1 MNPSTYVKNV
11 GKSFGYIGY
20 DIFSSFNPNLASMMT
35 ETKDLAKDIKESART
50 MYGTAGQKLNEMDLK
65 NSAKN
70 YGKNTWSN
78 FKSDLKSGNFYNKG
92 RKDAASDA
100 AMKAMFDGDDFDFNE
115 DFNFDDDDYGDGTKE
130 SELDMSETLVETS
143 KSQISA
149 AAANANFLAETINAS
164 QEHSAKKIIAGNIA
178 STEYLASIQRQTAGT
193 ICSVVERS
201 SASIVNQ
208 LANIGMGVTAIAQLS
223 QPMAVHFQNAS
234 TYYTKS
240 TELQQRMVESLE
252 KLVENT
258 TPVDTRFKSKNK
270 HVTIDDIVGLSGFS
284 PKAYADMLK
293 QNAEEMKESITP
305 MLEMFKMF
313 SGGSSF
319 KDSPISSLMTMGLN
333 FMMPKST
340 KKSMESFNDTLP
352 AFFRS
357 LLGGMED
364 KDFGLI
370 GNMLKDFLLPKNRF
384 LDKLDP
390 SNYNKGKAD
399 WTGKDS
405 KALTE
410 VIPYQLSLL
419 VSAITGEDQKIF
431 DYNSGKWKRVAA
443 VKTEWNNMKL
453 KEGFRAGGDYRT
465 LINDALGGLSSGGG
479 ISEEQRQMMQK
490 EIDSYFQSTVAE
502 RGDRFRDI
510 NKDDFD
516 HTKSGMS
523 KETWEFMRQINKSIG
538 EQNNLFTKFVG
549 DVYSA
554 RNTYGKKI
562 REMSESGESVF
573 NALFNNS
580 LFDDEDE
587 KEILKAKKK
596 SDKLK
601 GIKDEPNISVN
612 LGTDK
617 YGYNIWFYLQ
627 GLYQH
632 TKHISD
638 NLGNIGSGGGK
649 RRKGSGSISPIEDL
663 MPKREKAE
671 QITQQREQRAGAQ
684 TVSRVSDSAIN
695 SAVQEVLNHS
705 RAGGDLIKLS
715 QKAQEYKIMRDSAIA
730 TGQPYVK
737 DERLEKEIEE
747 VEAKNEEIQ
756 KAYDKVAGGAVVTT
770 VKEFQSSLANII
782 GAPTRMISRYLD
794 AATVSMNRML
804 FGDNGTGAKGLGET
818 IHDDLNSDFLKPL
831 RDQMEKI
838 FGPFKAIGSGLA
850 RMLFGTK
857 DEDGNY
863 QGKLLSNFAN
873 KTRGVFRDIKDSAA
887 GIFYKDL
894 DQVRKARQMRRDYGT
909 GADYANH
916 LMNMGLIGDDEDD
929 MPKALTPEEIKKRSE
944 EGSKNSSSEELSEQ
958 EELMKLAGM
967 FDTAARGR
975 KVTKTGVVAV
985 SEGEL
990 IIPSEMNPYYHK
1002 KTNKSQQ
1009 VRNETKAAR
1018 RFFGLFDDGGTVTDD
1033 GKGETKPES
1042 ISSKVI
1048 EGARNLRDSAKE
1060 KIDQNMEEKGVLY
1073 QTYEAGQKAKDY
1085 ILSRVKKAMD
1095 KTVGTDKDLDK
1106 LKDNLLQVKDS
1117 IFGDKDT
1124 TTDKLAGGAAGAL
1137 IGGGAGL
1144 LLGGPILGA
1153 ALGGAAGIIMKSKET
1168 QKVLFGNEETG
1179 EKGVLPKKVAD
1190 FMQKNIPS
1198 MAKGGGIGAGIGL
1211 FMGSPVMG
1219 ALLGSAVGYVKSSD
1233 KAKNLIF
1240 GEMKDGERQGGIIP
1254 KEIQQGIKK
1263 AYPNIAVGA
1272 LGGALFGPLGIAGNI
1287 IMGSAIGYA
1296 SSTDKFK
1303 KWLFGEE
1310 GEGGTPVGGFVK
1322 LVKEN
1327 VANPLVDIFTGIG
1340 ENIKN
1345 NIRSTFHNVGKEIRQ
1360 IVFRQFKSALSPF
1373 ARIGKGLLG
1382 KGSKLLEGIIG
1393 NDKFSVGTLLKGA
1406 ARRTQ
1411 NKALK
1416 KGNRIWDR
1424 ENKQWLGA
1432 EGRQQWA
1439 DERGIDR
1446 GIYGMID
1453 DAMLGKNEALGQM
1466 TTEKARRLNKD
1477 LRSLYDSGKS
1487 IDQDYRKSQVDAF
1500 GVTADLRTNLNSRN
1514 DIDRDKLKESNN
1526 ILSSIE
1532 RDIKKGKFDRAFKS
1546 MAELEKLGIIDQ
1558 KDFDNLMSK
1567 LNSAKEKH
1575 DLKKDYADRGNGALE
1590 DVLAEVYGKE
1600 MAAKMVKMKDSDI
1613 AKVLDNLKVDIKS
1626 MDLKTDAALSEEE
1639 AIKEKEVLMQEAVV
1653 EKIPN
1658 AIYDLIAT
1666 VRQKYEGNKASE
1678 ATNSSGN
1685 EANTDS
1691 NAPEIKEEAVE
1702 EIGDGT
1708 KESIEPQN
1716 GDTKTDSEGN
1726 KFIFT
1731 NGEWRVDNTD
1741 SETRNRVSKRDQIY
1755 EYLKQL
1761 PIIGGAVTG
1770 FGTIFGA
1777 MKDGLLGDGKKGKK
1791 GLLTTI
1797 KEKLFGSNDESDE
1810 GGVLNNFFN
1819 FFKKPDFKGGFK
1831 EFLSGAG
1838 DLALPVVWG
1847 LALSKAFDNQ
1857 FNKIVGGLSII
1868 KGNDTKNGFGGESIV
1883 SANTGKSVAV
1893 DENGEIIKDENG
1905 NIQMTDGT
1913 YENTSLKNIGTD
1925 NRLSTQLKTNIAT
1938 GILTSNSSLATS
1950 MIGKVATSGK
1960 KMINGVSRMVGRGEV
1975 FAETTTKLTGE
1986 HGLAAVGKV
1995 TDKLAMGIIDKI
2007 DDVFI
2012 QLPNIIAKLPW
2023 IGKYADVVAE
2033 FLKPL
2038 REKIMEKLLSL
2049 GAGLQGIAAKIAAA
2063 APFIKVAYLAG
2074 VAINAWGNAES
2085 ILGITQKASTGQKV
2099 IATLLAVV
2107 NAAIPFVGNLIP
2119 NKTLVNIFMTIAP
2132 KVGIDVSDLA
2142 EQRSEAEAE
2151 VEAYNAENGTDLSIE
2166 EYNQMNG
2173 RAGIFTKAKNGIK
2186 SAFANL
2192 KEKGVEGVLE
2202 SAGNKIKEA
2211 ASSVNEFLGISDIFE
2226 LAKKGDIKGV
2236 LTYNAKDEDDSGLVG
2251 IAKNGIGM
2259 IVKKIALPV
2268 AVFSAAG
2275 QGIKKTFDAITKWG
2289 SDVGGFI
2296 TDEIN
2301 FGKTI
2306 MEGKSENGFRDFF
2319 TIPDPPEGPFQE
2331 PLKILGF
2338 SMRAVQFPIS
2348 IVKRMGAEVGK
2359 FFGNF
2364 ASGVKQEV
2372 TTYASAGV
2380 DIFNSVKAGSVSQL
2394 WQSSE
2399 YDGAGAEGGFLNGV
2413 FKAAQIVPKVFL
2425 TVPTLLVGAGKKV
2438 GEFFGST
2445 VEKIRNH
2452 YANCDARNAQL
2463 AEIAKKGNL
2472 SELMAYEYED
2482 DGENPLG
2489 WVFKHTNTLSKWM
2502 YIPSTLMHKAGNAIG
2517 DLFNNVSN
2525 DIHTDW
2531 DSVQTSQDKMKKAAQ
2546 DGKILEVLG
2555 EKFEKSKYN
2564 PLGGIHGAI
2573 FNVSKIFYGLY
2584 AGAEKVFGIVGDI
2597 FDSVVGKAKDKLGE
2611 WGILDSDTVDENG
2624 NTVTK
2629 EGLVT
2634 KVGNGV
2640 SDLKQGAVNLY
2651 NGAKENFMNWGDSV
2665 IDWVNGGSGSAAAA
2679 GSGFVSQMDPRY
2691 AGQKLG
2697 KSTVAEMGCGPAVA
2711 AMALNMRAKGSN
2723 MDEAINVARG
2733 YQTPQGTDASYFGDY
2748 YRSKGVEAKYYS
2760 EPYDIYNSIAAGTPT
2775 VLMGRDGSNTSKR
2788 RSPFG
2793 PNNHYVVA
2801 SGFDKNGRVIIN
2813 DPEMRKPRSYS
2824 ADILNHVGMAV
2835 GMGSGLNRRGRFG
2848 IAAGGG
2854 PLRVDK
2860 ITQAVWGFLI
2870 NNGFSEAAV
2879 AGIMGNMDAE
2889 SGINPEAIQPNGDK
2903 AYGICQWAGERKNN
2917 LIRYASNKGCQWTDL
2932 ATQLEFLL
2940 EELQSG
2946 GQYLGSKAEKYK
2958 SLSEFMNAT
2967 DPAQAAVDFEKSFER
2982 AGKPVLEKRIEA
2994 ALYYYNQ
3001 FTGKTFDSPRATQGS
3016 TGGISTGAAVATA
3029 AATVGSAIS
3038 EGGSILDKIKSA
3050 FTTGF
3055 GMSAIFGGLSS
3066 SSSGSETS
3074 GTGDVNYNGTPI
3086 SENPAGPNLAPGSTP
3101 VDYLKSV
3108 AGRVDY
3114 SMSGPRNPELGSA
3127 DCSSTVQ
3134 WAVKKATGK
3143 DIGGS
3148 TPAQYNDDD
3157 LNTVWYDGGKVAQ
3170 SLPSNIQP
3178 NDILFFSRPNSA
3190 FTAGRA
3196 DRVGHVEVYEGN
3208 GMMIGHG
3215 SGMGPKEKEVPIG
3228 EGKNGGLIKVMRLK
3242 PEMSS
3247 VGAYAKTTGL
3257 NIRTAEMEMRQ
3268 SAAGSGLMDYVDA
3281 HRDQLEAYSRKN
3293 ISGYSKYASRTRI
3306 PRGRSIDKSA
3316 KAFIGAGAA
3325 GINDQSGVTAVKSM
3339 AVGDDKKSIALLVKS
3354 LIPLV
3359 EAIVKNTNSIDGIY
3373 KLVAQ
3378 LVQQG
3383 GGTSEEAG
3391 KAFAMISESM
3401 QANKE
3406 IDSDLQGLKDTVNRI
3421 LAG

>member
-20 DIFSSFNPNLASMMT
+20 DIFQSFNPNLASMMT
-35 ETKDLAKDIKESART
+35 ETRELAKDIKESART

-92 RKDAASDA
+92 RKDAVSDA
-100 AMKAMFDGDDFDFNE
+100 AMKAMFDGEDFDFG
-115 DFNFDDDDYGDGTKE
+115 FDDDFSFDDEDYGDGTKE

-149 AAANANFLAETINAS
+149 SVANTNFLAETISAS
-164 QEHSAKKIIAGNIA
+164 QEHSTKKIIAGNVA

-240 TELQQRMVESLE
+240 TELQQKMVESLE

-258 TPVDTRFKSKNK
+258 SPVDTRFKSKNK
-270 HVTIDDIVGLSGFS
+270 PITIDDIVGLSGFS

-293 QNAEEMKESITP
+293 QNAKDMKESISP
-305 MLEMFKMF
+305 MLEMVKMF
-313 SGGSSF
+313 SGGPSF
-319 KDSPISSLMTMGLN
+319 KDSPISSLMTFGLN
-333 FMMPKST
+333 FMTPKNT
-340 KKSMESFNDTLP
+340 KKSMQNFNDTLP
-352 AFFRS
+352 AFFKS
-357 LLGGMED
+357 LIGGMED

-390 SNYNKGKAD
+390 SNYNKGKTD

-419 VSAITGEDQKIF
+419 VSAITGQDQKIF
-431 DYNSGKWKRVAA
+431 DYDSGKWKRVAA

-453 KEGFRAGGDYRT
+453 KEGLNAGGDYRT
-465 LINDALGGLSSGGG
+465 LLNDALSSLSSGGG

-490 EIDSYFQSTVAE
+490 EIDSYFQSTISE

-554 RNTYGKKI
+554 RNAYGKKI
-562 REMSESGESVF
+562 RSMSESGESVF

-580 LFDDEDE
+580 LFDDEEE
-587 KEILKAKKK
+587 KEILKSKKE

-601 GIKDEPNISVN
+601 GIKDKPNMSVN

-638 NLGNIGSGGGK
+638 NLGNIGGGGGK
-649 RRKGSGSISPIEDL
+649 RRRGSVSISPIEDL
-663 MPKREKAE
+663 MPRRETAE
-671 QITQQREQRAGAQ
+671 QITQQREQRSGAQ

-695 SAVQEVLNHS
+695 SAVQEVMNHS
-705 RAGGDLIKLS
+705 RAGGSLIKLS

-770 VKEFQSSLANII
+770 AKEFQSSLSNII

-804 FGDNGTGAKGLGET
+804 FGDTGTGAKGLGET

-838 FGPFKAIGSGLA
+838 FSPFKAIGSGLA

-863 QGKLLSNFAN
+863 QGKFLSNFAN
-873 KTRGVFRDIKDSAA
+873 KTRGVFHDIKDKAA
-887 GIFYKDL
+887 GVFYKDL
-894 DQVRKARQMRRDYGT
+894 DQVRRERDRRRIQ
-909 GADYANH
+909 
-916 LMNMGLIGDDEDD
+916 LIIDAQNEQLVEDNIYSMSEAGNQEYERPIVNEENINKELTDEDYD
-929 MPKALTPEEIKKRSE
+929 NMIDNFA
-944 EGSKNSSSEELSEQ
+944 
-958 EELMKLAGM
+958 
-967 FDTAARGR
+967 FAAKGR

-1009 VRNETKAAR
+1009 LKNETRAAR
-1018 RFFGLFDDGGTVTDD
+1018 KFFGLFDDGGTVTDN

-1042 ISSKVI
+1042 ISSRVI
-1048 EGARNLRDSAKE
+1048 EGARNLRDSARE

-1085 ILSRVKKAMD
+1085 IMARVRKAMD

-1106 LKDNLLQVKDS
+1106 LKDNLLRVKDS
-1117 IFGDKDT
+1117 IFGNKDT

-1168 QKVLFGNEETG
+1168 QKVLFGDEETG
-1179 EKGVLPKKVAD
+1179 GKGILPKKVAD

-1198 MAKGGGIGAGIGL
+1198 MAKSGGIGAGIGL

-1219 ALLGSAVGYVKSSD
+1219 ALLGSAVGYIKSSD

-1240 GEMKDGERQGGIIP
+1240 GEMKDGERQGGFIP
-1254 KEIQQGIKK
+1254 KEVQQEIKK
-1263 AYPNIAVGA
+1263 VYPNIAIGA

-1345 NIRSTFHNVGKEIRQ
+1345 SIRSTFHNVGKEIRQ
-1360 IVFRQFKSALSPF
+1360 IVFRQFRSALSPF
-1373 ARIGKGLLG
+1373 ARIGKGILG
-1382 KGSKLLEGIIG
+1382 KGAKILEGVIG

-1439 DERGIDR
+1439 EERGIDR
-1446 GIYGMID
+1446 GVYGMID
-1453 DAMLGKNEALGQM
+1453 DAMLGKNETLKEM
-1466 TTEKARRLNKD
+1466 TVEKARRLNKD

-1487 IDQDYRKSQVDAF
+1487 ISQDYRKTQIDAF
-1500 GVTADLRTNLNSRN
+1500 GVTADLRTDLNSRN
-1514 DIDRDKLKESNN
+1514 DIDRGKLKESNK

-1532 RDIKKGKFDRAFKS
+1532 KDIKKGKFDRAFKS
-1546 MAELEKLGIIDQ
+1546 MAELEELGIIDQ

-1575 DLKKDYADRGNGALE
+1575 DLKKDYADRGNAALE

-1639 AIKEKEVLMQEAVV
+1639 AIKEKEALMQEAVV

-1678 ATNSSGN
+1678 ATNSSGS
-1685 EANTDS
+1685 EANTDP
-1691 NAPEIKEEAVE
+1691 NAPEIKEEANE

-1741 SETRNRVSKRDQIY
+1741 SETRNRVSKRDQVY

-1770 FGTIFGA
+1770 FGTIFSA
-1777 MKDGLLGDGKKGKK
+1777 MKDGLLGDSKKGKK

-1819 FFKKPDFKGGFK
+1819 FFTKPDFKGGFK
-1831 EFLSGAG
+1831 EFLGGAKGLLVPALWGVALSGA
-1838 DLALPVVWG
+1838 
-1847 LALSKAFDNQ
+1847 FDKQ
-1857 FNKIVGGLSII
+1857 FNKIVGGLSAIR
-1868 KGNDTKNGFGGESIV
+1868 GNDTKNGFGGESLV
-1883 SANTGKSVAV
+1883 SANTGKPVAV

-1913 YENTSLKNIGTD
+1913 YENTKIRNVGTD
-1925 NRLSTQLKTNIAT
+1925 NRLSTQLKTNVAT

-1950 MIGKVATSGK
+1950 MIGKAATSGK
-1960 KMINGVSRMVGRGEV
+1960 KLINGVSRMVGRGEV

-1986 HGLAAVGKV
+1986 HGIAAVGKV

-2012 QLPNIIAKLPW
+2012 QLPNIISKLPW
-2023 IGKYADVVAE
+2023 IGKYADVVEE

-2049 GAGLQGIAAKIAAA
+2049 GAGLQGIAAKVAAA

-2119 NKTLVNIFMTIAP
+2119 NKTLVNIFMTVAP
-2132 KVGIDVSDLA
+2132 RVGIDVSDLA

-2173 RAGIFTKAKNGIK
+2173 KAGIFTKAKNGIK
-2186 SAFANL
+2186 SAFVNL
-2192 KEKGVEGVLE
+2192 KEKGVGGVLE
-2202 SAGNKIKEA
+2202 SAGNKIKET

-2236 LTYNAKDEDDSGLVG
+2236 LTYNAKDKDDSGLVG
-2251 IAKNGIGM
+2251 VAKNGVGM
-2259 IVKKIALPV
+2259 IVKNIALPV
-2268 AVFSAAG
+2268 AVFSATG
-2275 QGIKKTFDAITKWG
+2275 QGIKKTFDVVSQWG
-2289 SDVGGFI
+2289 SNVGGFI
-2296 TDEIN
+2296 TNEIN

-2306 MEGKSENGFRDFF
+2306 MEGKTENGFRDFF
-2319 TIPDPPEGPFQE
+2319 TIPDPPEGPFQG
-2331 PLKILGF
+2331 PLKVLGF

-2348 IVKRMGAEVGK
+2348 IVKRIGTEVGK

-2364 ASGVKQEV
+2364 ANGVKQEV
-2372 TTYASAGV
+2372 TTYASAGADV
-2380 DIFNSVKAGSVSQL
+2380 FNSVKSGNVSQL

-2399 YDGAGAEGGFLNGV
+2399 YNGVGTEGGFLNGV
-2413 FKAAQIVPKVFL
+2413 FKAAQIVPKVLL

-2438 GEFFGST
+2438 GEFFGGT

-2502 YIPSTLMHKAGNAIG
+2502 YIPSTLIHKAGNAIG
-2517 DLFNNVSN
+2517 DLFDNISN

-2531 DSVQTSQDKMKKAAQ
+2531 ELVQTGQDKMKKAAQ
-2546 DGKILEVLG
+2546 DGKIMEVLG

-2584 AGAEKVFGIVGDI
+2584 AGAEKLFGFVGDI
-2597 FDSVVGKAKDKLGE
+2597 FDGIVGKAKDKLAD
-2611 WGILDSDTVDENG
+2611 WGILDSETVDENG
-2624 NTVTK
+2624 NVVKK

-2634 KVGNGV
+2634 KVGNGI
-2640 SDLKQGAVNLY
+2640 SS
-2651 NGAKENFMNWGDSV
+2651 AKENFINWGNGI
-2665 IDWVNGGSGSAAAA
+2665 IDWVNGGSDSTAAA

-2691 AGQKLG
+2691 AGQRLG

-2711 AMALNMRAKGSN
+2711 SMALNMRAKGSN

-2775 VLMGRDGSNTSKR
+2775 VLMGRDSSNTSKR

-2801 SGFDKNGRVIIN
+2801 SGFDKNGRVIVN

-2824 ADILNHVGMAV
+2824 ADILNSVRMAV
-2835 GMGSGLNRRGRFG
+2835 GMGSGLNRRYRFG

-2860 ITQAVWGFLI
+2860 VTQAVWGFLT
-2870 NNGFSEAAV
+2870 NNGFSEAAA

-2889 SGINPEAIQPNGDK
+2889 SGINPEAVQPNGDK
-2903 AYGICQWAGERKNN
+2903 AYGICQWAGGRKNN
-2917 LIRYASNKGCQWTDL
+2917 LINYASSKGCNWTDL

-2994 ALYYYNQ
+2994 ALYYYQQ

-3016 TGGISTGAAVATA
+3016 TGGISTGAVVATA
-3029 AATVGSAIS
+3029 AATVGSAVS

-3050 FTTGF
+3050 FTTAF

-3066 SSSGSETS
+3066 SNSGSETT
-3074 GTGDVNYNGTPI
+3074 GTGDVNYNGTTI
-3086 SENPAGPNLAPGSTP
+3086 SENPAGPNLPSGSTP

-3108 AGRVDY
+3108 AGKVNY
-3114 SMSGPRNPELGSA
+3114 SMSGPRNPEQGSA

-3134 WAVKKATGK
+3134 WAIKKATGK

-3170 SLPSNIQP
+3170 SLPPNIQP

-3190 FTAGRA
+3190 FTAGRT

-3215 SGMGPKEKEVPIG
+3215 SGMGPKEKQVPIG
-3228 EGKNGGLIKVMRLK
+3228 EGDNGGLIKVMRLK
-3242 PEMSS
+3242 PDMSS
-3247 VGAYAKTTGL
+3247 NGAYAKTTGL
-3257 NIRTAEMEMRQ
+3257 NVRTAEMEIRQ

-3306 PRGRSIDKSA
+3306 PKGRSIDKSA

-3325 GINDQSGVTAVKSM
+3325 GINDQSGLTAVKSM
-3339 AVGDDKKSIALLVKS
+3339 AVGDDKKSVALLVKS

-3401 QANKE
+3401 QANKG